1 MKLNKIRKQ
10 LPNIIFSHRSVLFPR
25 FLHTV
30 PSRCFLSR
38 FWCCQRPLHVS
49 IPQSQH
55 FRGNFDIF
63 PMHPQNLRQHLF
75 RLFSWQNPIHKPM
88 LHQKL
93 RPLEPFRQF
102 LSYCLLNNPR
112 SRKPNQRMR
121 LRQNNIPQHRPARRH
136 AARRRVRQHTHIQ
149 KPRITVSFQR
159 RRRLRHLHQRNNPL
173 LHPRPSRAR
182 KQNHRQR
189 ELRRPLHRPRNLLPN
204 SLTHTGHHKPAITDP
219 DHRLHP
225 VDPSLTS
232 HNSLRKSCSLL
243 QSPHLLF
250 IPRKPQRIPR
260 RHPLIPF
267 LKTPIIQKKLNPPI
281 RMHPKIIPTLRTNIK
296 IPLHILRKNSPL
308 TSITLLQN
316 PLRRLRH
323 HPIRRVLLPK
333 HRLLKIL
340 TQHHT
345 TITPYVITLS
355 LYCHHNNLPTTHLTH
370 RGIHSLFTAH
380 SCHPSR
386 TALRCR

>member
-1 MKLNKIRKQ
+1 
-10 LPNIIFSHRSVLFPR
+10 
-25 FLHTV
+25 
-30 PSRCFLSR
+30 
-38 FWCCQRPLHVS
+38 
-49 IPQSQH
+49 
-55 FRGNFDIF
+55 
-63 PMHPQNLRQHLF
+63 MHPQNLRQHLF

-219 DHRLHP
+219 AHRLHP

-345 TITPYVITLS
+345 TITPYIITLS
-355 LYCHHNNLPTTHLTH
+355 LYCLTIFQPHTSPIEAFILSSPLTPVIPAAPPRGVADHTLPVVCLISAARQYS
-370 RGIHSLFTAH
+370 RGGRRI
-380 SCHPSR
+380 
-386 TALRCR
+386 CRRNYSKTRK

>member
-1 MKLNKIRKQ
+1 M
-10 LPNIIFSHRSVLFPR
+10 F
-25 FLHTV
+25 
-30 PSRCFLSR
+30 
-38 FWCCQRPLHVS
+38 
-49 IPQSQH
+49 
-55 FRGNFDIF
+55 
-63 PMHPQNLRQHLF
+63 
-75 RLFSWQNPIHKPM
+75 
-88 LHQKL
+88 HQKL

-102 LSYCLLNNPR
+102 LSDCLLNNPR
-112 SRKPNQRMR
+112 PRKPNQRMR
-121 LRQNNIPQHRPARRH
+121 LRQNNVPQHRPARRH
-136 AARRRVRQHTHIQ
+136 AARCRIRQHTHIQ
-149 KPRITVSFQR
+149 KPRITVPFQR

-173 LHPRPSRAR
+173 LHPRPTRAR

-189 ELRRPLHRPRNLLPN
+189 KLSCPLHRPRNLLPN
-204 SLTHTGHHKPAITDP
+204 SLPHTGHHKPSITDP

-225 VDPSLTS
+225 VDPSPS
-232 HNSLRKSCSLL
+232 RHNSLLQARPLL
-243 QSPHLLF
+243 QSPHLLL
-250 IPRKPQRIPR
+250 ISRKPQRIPR
-260 RHPLIPF
+260 RQPLIPF
-267 LKTPIIQKKLNPPI
+267 LKTPLIQKKLHPPI

-386 TALRCR
+386 TAPRCR